1 MKFLS
6 SEKIGHVTPLPSRP
20 GLPERFHEFD
30 EPSIGAVNAALAAQ
44 RPLLVRGEPGV
55 GKTQLAEAVATELQR
70 AFYAFT
76 VDARTESRD
85 LLWRFDAVM
94 RLAQAQ
100 LYATL
105 KKKQNEVERELAVHN
120 FVHPGP
126 LWWAFD
132 SQNVRDD
139 ASPGATPLDQPEN
152 RAREKNGWVVL
163 IDEIDKAE
171 SDVPNGLLEALG
183 AGQFTPFGYEQPISI
198 TGIAPLIII
207 TTNEERVL
215 PDAFIRRC
223 LVLHLALPRA
233 DDALI
238 AHLQQRGRAH
248 FKPEETS
255 DEVLYEAARQLVE
268 DRKFAEEQQLRPL
281 PGQAEYLDLVRAVVK
296 LAQKDVGKQK
306 ELLASAARFTLKKH
320 PSMLSRLPE
329 NENEG

>member
-6 SEKIGHVTPLPSRP
+6 SRRAGCVLMLPGRQ
-20 GLPERFHEFD
+20 GLPKRFHKFD
-30 EPSIGAVNAALAAQ
+30 EESIYAVNTALAAQ

-55 GKTQLAEAVATELQR
+55 GKTQLAEAVAAELQR

-100 LYATL
+100 LCATL
-105 KKKQNEVERELAVHN
+105 NKNPKDIERELAIQN

-132 SQNVRDD
+132 AEGAQQANPSATLLALGKNRDW
-139 ASPGATPLDQPEN
+139 Q
-152 RAREKNGWVVL
+152 KNGWVVL

-183 AGQFTPFGYEQPISI
+183 AGQFTPLGREQPISI
-198 TGIAPLIII
+198 TGEMPLIII
-207 TTNEERVL
+207 TTNEERIL

-223 LVLHLALPRA
+223 VVLQITLPNNA
-233 DDALI
+233 DELI
-238 AHLQQRGRAH
+238 AHLKQRGLAH
-248 FKPEETS
+248 FDKETT
-255 DEVLYEAARQLVE
+255 DNVLEKAAQQLVA
-268 DRKFAEEQQLRPL
+268 DRTFADEHQLRPL
-281 PGQAEYLDLVRAVVK
+281 PGQAEYLDLVRAVVN
-296 LAQKDVGKQK
+296 LAPKDFLKQHQ
-306 ELLASAARFTLKKH
+306 LLDIAARFTLKKH
-320 PSMLSRLPE
+320 PAMSASVPESRRE
-329 NENEG
+329 IDS